1 MIISSQALRRI
12 FWAVIIESK
21 GGLGAETTFD
31 FKYIPELSKRT
42 QMEDL
47 DEGGLKQSGVERRN
61 LQVFVIG
68 CGLLGVC
75 AYLSLRVTSSIVK
88 AIWSW
93 IFG

>member
-1 MIISSQALRRI
+1 MTGSQALRKI

-47 DEGGLKQSGVERRN
+47 DASVLQPSAVERRN
-61 LQVFVIG
+61 LQVFGIG
-68 CGLLGVC
+68 CVFLGIC
-75 AYLSLRVTSSIVK
+75 GYIGLRVTSSIVK
-88 AIWSW
+88 AVWGLIS
-93 IFG
+93 